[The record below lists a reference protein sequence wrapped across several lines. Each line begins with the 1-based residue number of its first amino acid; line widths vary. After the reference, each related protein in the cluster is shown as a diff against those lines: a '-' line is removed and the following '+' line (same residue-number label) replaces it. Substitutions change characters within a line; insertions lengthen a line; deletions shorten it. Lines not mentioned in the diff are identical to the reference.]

1 MCHTVE
7 LTLGRSFSTGL
18 PSTYAHRKGV
28 LPSIASTS
36 MQADKNQ
43 PALPCRLRSTAPRCP
58 QVQFRR
64 KAQSH

>member
-36 MQADKNQ
+36 MQAEKNHS
-43 PALPCRLRSTAPRCP
+43 ALPCRLRSTAPRCQ
-58 QVQFRR
+58 QVPFRR
-64 KAQSH
+64 QAQSH